1 MKKTANIV
9 SAGLLALC
17 LSQTAMVQASG
28 LKVNIVST
36 SAMGTANAGR
46 GALLEDASVV
56 YYNPSAMAMFKQ
68 PQFSGGLFYANLD
81 AKLSNIKA
89 TDANGD
95 AIVPG
100 VGDFDDG
107 GDFMPEGLGP
117 FLYYMHPVFDDIS
130 VGLGLFP
137 AFSTESR
144 YSNKAV
150 LGEFATATKLQ
161 VVDIQPAVA
170 IKLSESFSLGVGVDF
185 LLAEGELSQ
194 QAQAKAGDGFKARVS
209 VTGKGNTVAYN
220 LSAFWTPTSSTSI
233 GLLWRSATDVV
244 LHGDGEFITR
254 ASDGKWELQG
264 KEPGGK
270 VPLSL
275 PMSFDFSLDQKLT
288 NHLSAQL
295 GVLWMQWSVFER
307 LDVIG
312 QPGGGIISSKS
323 NLGAQALQEG
333 LIARVPTEWLD
344 TFTVSLG
351 TTYQM
356 SESFK
361 LRSGF
366 MFDQDTGNKGEPA
379 IARVP
384 GNDQYWLTAGM
395 GYAFGDSLSMDL
407 AGAYIL
413 PVKTEIY
420 ETDND
425 LEGKPKTQ
433 SSISANSE
441 INAFVLSAQLN
452 YTF

>member
-1 MKKTANIV
+1 MKKITKIIG
-9 SAGLLALC
+9 AGLFS
-17 LSQTAMVQASG
+17 LSLLQATSVQASG
-28 LKVNIVST
+28 LKVNIVSS

-46 GALLEDASVV
+46 GALLEDATVA

-81 AKLSNIKA
+81 AKLSNLKA

-100 VGDFDDG
+100 VGNFDDG
-107 GDFMPEGLGP
+107 GDFMPEGLAP
-117 FLYYMHPVFDDIS
+117 FLYYLHPVFDDIS
-130 VGLGLFP
+130 VGLALFP

-144 YSNKAV
+144 YSDKAA

-161 VVDIQPAVA
+161 VVDIQPSIA
-170 IKLSESFSLGVGVDF
+170 IKLSDRFSLGAGVDF
-185 LLAEGELSQ
+185 LIAEGELSQ

-209 VTGKGNTVAYN
+209 VTGKGKTIGYN
-220 LSAFWTPTSSTSI
+220 LSAFWKPTDSTAM
-233 GLLWRSATDVV
+233 GLLWRSASDVV

-264 KEPGGK
+264 KEPGGQ
-270 VPLSL
+270 VPLNL
-275 PMSFDFSLDQKLT
+275 PMSLDFSLDQKLT
-288 NHLSAQL
+288 NRLSAQL
-295 GVLWMQWSVFER
+295 GVLWMQWSVFKR

-323 NLGAQALQEG
+323 NLGAQALKEG

-351 TTYQM
+351 TTYQI
-356 SESFK
+356 SENFK

-366 MFDQDTGNKGEPA
+366 MFDQDTGEKGKPA

-384 GNDQYWLTAGM
+384 GNDQYWITAGM
-395 GYAFGDSLSMDL
+395 GYTFGDSLSMDFG
-407 AGAYIL
+407 GAYVL
-413 PVKTEIY
+413 PVKAKVY

-425 LEGKPKTQ
+425 LSGNPKT
-433 SSISANSE
+433 SASVSADSE
-441 INAFVLSAQLN
+441 INVFVASAQLN
-452 YTF
+452 YKF